1 MKDERTNLMGRLISH
16 VREYFSRQEQTDG
29 DYRRMYAS
37 CFEGS
42 DEEVRTKLAHWDEV
56 HRMTRQSD
64 SYTRQGGLF

>member
-1 MKDERTNLMGRLISH
+1 
-16 VREYFSRQEQTDG
+16 
-29 DYRRMYAS
+29 MYAS

-42 DEEVRTKLAHWDEV
+42 DEEVRAKLARWDEV